1 MGHPV
6 SSRQGD
12 LLGEGFLPHFVGG
25 HDIVK
30 SLLLSPY
37 PAIPPYVV
45 RTLHPGMTDDRARMT
60 SGAITKQLCI
70 IPRKWRAF
78 DEMLLHN
85 CRRTAAGLPRSCCTA
100 AVELCSSCLS
110 VSDDHG
116 GGDMDQFNH
125 VRALLGQKKT
135 PRKVETH
142 KVCQASN
149 RLPSFMELPKVDRV
163 HQVVQNLPQSIK
175 LIKLYEVYQCL

>member
-1 MGHPV
+1 MG
-6 SSRQGD
+6 
-12 LLGEGFLPHFVGG
+12 
-25 HDIVK
+25 
-30 SLLLSPY
+30 
-37 PAIPPYVV
+37 
-45 RTLHPGMTDDRARMT
+45 
-60 SGAITKQLCI
+60 
-70 IPRKWRAF
+70 
-78 DEMLLHN
+78 LLHN

-149 RLPSFMELPKVDRV
+149 RLSSFMELPKVDKV
-163 HQVVQNLPQSIK
+163 H
-175 LIKLYEVYQCL
+175 KLYKTDQSPSSLSSVIMFILMLTWLIFEKVYKSSANNDDFQKLTAIILMPTKFNFENVY

>member
-1 MGHPV
+1 MG
-6 SSRQGD
+6 
-12 LLGEGFLPHFVGG
+12 
-25 HDIVK
+25 
-30 SLLLSPY
+30 
-37 PAIPPYVV
+37 
-45 RTLHPGMTDDRARMT
+45 
-60 SGAITKQLCI
+60 
-70 IPRKWRAF
+70 
-78 DEMLLHN
+78 LLHN

-116 GGDMDQFNH
+116 GGDVDQFNH

-149 RLPSFMELPKVDRV
+149 RLSSFMGLPRVDKV
-163 HQVVQNLPQSIK
+163 HQVAQNSPQSIK
-175 LIKLYEVYQCL
+175 LIKFYEADQCLQNYQAYQGL